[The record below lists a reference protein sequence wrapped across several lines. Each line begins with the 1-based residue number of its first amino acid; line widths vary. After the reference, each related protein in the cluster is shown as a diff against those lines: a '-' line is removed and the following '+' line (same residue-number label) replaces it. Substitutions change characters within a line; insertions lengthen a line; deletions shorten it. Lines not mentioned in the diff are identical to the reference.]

1 MSRSLLKQFGKENGV
16 LVVEDMHPD
25 RSVNLIMVRGNDSI
39 IEPIDEAHLEEQL
52 ERLLWDLNSRR

>member
-1 MSRSLLKQFGKENGV
+1 MSRSLLKQFGEENGV